1 MERTRGYGRV
11 WCVLYVERGGEAGAE
26 AFLDGFLPESL
37 HARCFHLTRSRKKKY
52 GGRWR
57 TVQEVLFPGY
67 VFIETDHPEA
77 VHQELEKV
85 PGRGLLFARDGA
97 VHTLEEGEAD
107 FLGKISDEAGKI
119 GISRVSVSGGGE
131 VRYLQGPLTRAA
143 GQMRKVDLHR
153 RTAQVETDFLG
164 EKHLL
169 YLGIEITGQ
178 DDEKSE

>member
-97 VHTLEEGEAD
+97 VHWRRGRQ
-107 FLGKISDEAGKI
+107 ISWGR
-119 GISRVSVSGGGE
+119 SR
-131 VRYLQGPLTRAA
+131 TR
-143 GQMRKVDLHR
+143 Q
-153 RTAQVETDFLG
+153 
-164 EKHLL
+164 EK
-169 YLGIEITGQ
+169 
-178 DDEKSE
+178 